1 MGKQPFTAGKQQAF
15 LAFCLL
21 VDGNGFI
28 GPFGQSNAAAEL
40 LMVNAAGGK
49 VEGGCIK
56 FHCCSFGNKESLDQA
71 GVKRPVRRID
81 FCLFSK

>member
-15 LAFCLL
+15 LAFCLF

-49 VEGGCIK
+49 VEGV
-56 FHCCSFGNKESLDQA
+56 A
-71 GVKRPVRRID
+71 
-81 FCLFSK
+81 